1 MSFDTSIIKEII
13 VLSRSIDLLLFD
25 KEDDMWKLKSQNEI
39 QRILDLCKEKSHD
52 QMCHNIK
59 ILNDNLKFNKANI
72 ELQKQHNLL
81 FTISQITSLVRDYY
95 SKKPYILEEF
105 SNSNK

>member
-1 MSFDTSIIKEII
+1 MTFDNSIIKEII
-13 VLSRSIDLLLFD
+13 VLSGSIDVLLFD
-25 KEDDMWKLKSQNEI
+25 KKYDMWKLKPQKEI
-39 QRILDLCKEKSHD
+39 EAIFNSYKEKSHD

-81 FTISQITSLVRDYY
+81 FIMSQIMTLVNDYCN
-95 SKKPYILEEF
+95 KKPYILEEF
-105 SNSNK
+105 SNSDN